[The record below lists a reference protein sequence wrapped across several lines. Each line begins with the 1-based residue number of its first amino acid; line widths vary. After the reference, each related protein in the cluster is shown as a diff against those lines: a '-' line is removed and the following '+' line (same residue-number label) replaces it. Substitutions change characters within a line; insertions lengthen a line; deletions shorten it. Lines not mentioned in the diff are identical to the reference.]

1 MLLERKI
8 RVKYQKPKGTA
19 DILPQEAQ
27 LWDEVEAKSR
37 EVFRRYRYGEI
48 RVPLFESYDLYARS
62 SGDTSDI
69 VTKEMYDFND
79 KGGRHMALRPEGT
92 AGVVRAYVEN
102 KLYGPE
108 FPKPYRVYYMG
119 PMFRYERPQSG
130 RQREFHQIGVEAFG
144 SDSPLLDA
152 ETIQL
157 GVDLLHSVGVHD
169 LRLAINTLGD
179 PETRQA
185 YHQALV
191 DYFTPHKAELSEDSQ
206 IRLAK
211 NPLRILDSKDPQDK
225 PLVADA
231 PSILDYLT
239 PAAQAHFSVVKE
251 SLDKLGIA
259 YVVDPTMVRGLDYY
273 NHTIFEIM
281 TTSPAFGNKELT
293 VLAGGRYDGLVEQ
306 VGGPAL
312 PGVGFGLG
320 TERLMLL
327 VQHNR
332 PAEEAAPLNV
342 YIASLSE
349 SAGAEALVLAHAI
362 REAGYT
368 VDMDFLNRKA
378 KSQFK
383 TANRENAQLV
393 ITLGEDE
400 LAHSAASIKQMA
412 TGQQI
417 QVPFAEVTTEFHKIY
432 QQLVEEGK

>member
-1 MLLERKI
+1 M
-8 RVKYQKPKGTA
+8 KYQKPKGTA
-19 DILPQEAQ
+19 DILPAAAEQ
-27 LWDEVEAKSR
+27 WDTVEAKSR

-69 VTKEMYDFND
+69 VTKEMYDFDD
-79 KGGRHMALRPEGT
+79 KGGRHMSLRPEGT
-92 AGVVRAYVEN
+92 AGVVRAFVEN

-108 FPKPYRVYYMG
+108 YPKPYRVYYMG

-144 SDSPLLDA
+144 SESPLLDA

-157 GVDLLHSVGVHD
+157 GVDLLHNVGVHG
-169 LRLAINTLGD
+169 LRIAINTLGD
-179 PETRQA
+179 PETRTA

-191 DYFTPHKAELSEDSQ
+191 DYFKPHLSELSADSQ
-206 IRLAK
+206 VRLEK

-239 PAAQAHFSVVKE
+239 PAAAAHFQAVKDA
-251 SLDKLGIA
+251 LNQLHIA
-259 YVVDPTMVRGLDYY
+259 YTVDHTMVRGLDYY

-281 TTSPAFGNKELT
+281 TSSPAFGNKELT

-306 VGGPAL
+306 FGGPAV

-320 TERLMLL
+320 VERLMLL
-327 VQHNR
+327 VQENE
-332 PAEEAAPLNV
+332 PAPTPAPLNV
-342 YIASLSE
+342 YIAALSE
-349 SAGAEALVLAHAI
+349 KAGIQALVLAHAI

-378 KSQFK
+378 KGQFK

-393 ITLGEDE
+393 ITLGDDE
-400 LAHSAASIKQMA
+400 LANQQASIKQMA
-412 TGQQI
+412 TGKQI
-417 QVPFAEVTTEFHKIY
+417 QVPFTTVTGDFQRLY
-432 QQLVEEGK
+432 ADLVEEGNN